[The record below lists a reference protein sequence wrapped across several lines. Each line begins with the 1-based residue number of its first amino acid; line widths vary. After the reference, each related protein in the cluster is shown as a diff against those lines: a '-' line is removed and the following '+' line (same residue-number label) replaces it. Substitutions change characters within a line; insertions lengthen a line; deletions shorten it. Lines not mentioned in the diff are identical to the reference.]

1 MPPFASRPM
10 LAAARVLDRIGR
22 VIWPAFAGVIVV
34 AAIKRTV
41 QGITV
46 RVRPQLAPA
55 LRPAFGPPA
64 GVVGYRR
71 DNKNTA

>member
-1 MPPFASRPM
+1 
-10 LAAARVLDRIGR
+10 
-22 VIWPAFAGVIVV
+22 
-34 AAIKRTV
+34 V

-64 GVVGYRR
+64 GAIGYRR
-71 DNKNTA
+71 GRYSPS